1 MKKVNIIIGRFQP
14 FTAGHYVCV
23 TTANKKK
30 KLPTVIC
37 MVDTPESKVDNRHPF
52 PTSMLLN
59 AYKKF
64 FDNDPLIKEVI
75 TVKSADI
82 VNAAKALKE
91 RGYQIASWTCGT
103 DRFSDYSKMAEKYHD
118 AAGLSD
124 DFECI
129 EVPRTDEDISATK
142 ARNCLLNDDKDGFF
156 KLMPNDLEKSDELYN
171 TLKAQMEAAKDIEPK
186 KKTAKKKASKESL
199 VFEYRLAR
207 LTKKLERLELECRVS
222 KIEQLLSARNKQTRK
237 FDF

>member
-23 TTANKKK
+23 KTANDKKN
-30 KLPTVIC
+30 LPTVIC

-52 PTSMLLN
+52 PTSKLLN
-59 AYKKF
+59 TYKDM
-64 FDNDPLIKEVI
+64 FDKDPLIADVV

-82 VNAAKALKE
+82 VSAAKALKDK
-91 RGYQIASWTCGT
+91 GYQIASWTCGT
-103 DRFSDYSKMAEKYHD
+103 DRIDDYTRMAEKYHD
-118 AAGLSD
+118 AAELSD

-156 KLMPNDLEKSDELYN
+156 KLMPDGLEKSDELYN

-186 KKTAKKKASKESL
+186 KKATKKKASKESL
-199 VFEYRLAR
+199 VREYRIIKRIL
-207 LTKKLERLELECRVS
+207 KLECSELENRIS
-222 KIEQLLSARNKQTRK
+222 KLEKLITGKLY
-237 FDF
+237 

>member
-14 FTAGHYVCV
+14 FTAGHYICV

-30 KLPTVIC
+30 NLQTVIC

-64 FDNDPLIKEVI
+64 FDSDPLIADVI
-75 TVKSADI
+75 PVKSADI
-82 VNAAKALKE
+82 VTAAKALKE
-91 RGYQIASWTCGT
+91 KGYQIASWTCGT
-103 DRFSDYSKMAEKYHD
+103 DRIDDYTRMAEKYHD
-118 AAGLSD
+118 AAELSD

-156 KLMPNDLEKSDELYN
+156 NLMPSNLEKSDELYN
-171 TLKAQMEAAKDIEPK
+171 TLKVQMEAAKDIEPK

-199 VFEYRLAR
+199 VFEYRLAK
-207 LTKKLERLELECRVS
+207 LTKKLERLELEYRVS
-222 KIEQLLSARNKQTRK
+222 KIERLLSARNK
-237 FDF
+237 

>member
-23 TTANKKK
+23 KTANDKNN
-30 KLPTVIC
+30 LPTVIC

-52 PTSMLLN
+52 PTSKLLN
-59 AYKKF
+59 TYKDM
-64 FDNDPLIKEVI
+64 FDKDPLIADVV

-82 VNAAKALKE
+82 VSAAKALKDK
-91 RGYQIASWTCGT
+91 GYQIASWTCGT
-103 DRFSDYSKMAEKYHD
+103 DRIDDYTRMAEKYHD
-118 AAGLSD
+118 AAELSD

-156 KLMPNDLEKSDELYN
+156 KLMPDGLEKSDELYN

-186 KKTAKKKASKESL
+186 KKATKKKASKESL
-199 VFEYRLAR
+199 VREYRIIKRIL
-207 LTKKLERLELECRVS
+207 K
-222 KIEQLLSARNKQTRK
+222 
-237 FDF
+237 